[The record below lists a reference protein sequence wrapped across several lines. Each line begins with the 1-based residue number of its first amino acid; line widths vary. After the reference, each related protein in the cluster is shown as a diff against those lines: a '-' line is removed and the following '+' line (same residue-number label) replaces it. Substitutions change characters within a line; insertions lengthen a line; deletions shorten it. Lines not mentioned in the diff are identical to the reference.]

1 MNENMDDWDG
11 TDFAERAMDYNDYL
25 IQHEW
30 MRDHD
35 DTRYAYNRTESLR
48 LRGLI

>member
-11 TDFAERAMDYNDYL
+11 TDFAERAMDYNDYE
-25 IQHEW
+25 IRHS
-30 MRDHD
+30 MRDD
-35 DTRYAYNRTESLR
+35 DDRRYAYDRTESLR